1 MSENISQ
8 LENLTSQFELI
19 DSHYNNHLNEPDND
33 GHIINLIIS
42 IFDYIGYHV
51 VSEKGFEII
60 TMDWKANN
68 ILFNN
73 TEDEIIKGQCTF
85 RTALFLTISY
95 QVFTLF
101 IGMAQTAEQVSE
113 EMLNKNYQPD
123 DPHKK
128 IVDMIK
134 LLYEVKKYTNV
145 DFPNLYEKICGL
157 VITTEQILT
166 PLLKTFNFES
176 AMKYNQEKRRIFK
189 DAIFGQLHMEIPDED
204 IDDIKAKAT
213 PVDI

>member
-8 LENLTSQFELI
+8 LENLTSQLELI
-19 DSHYNNHLNEPDND
+19 ESHYDKHANEPDND
-33 GHIINLIIS
+33 GHIINLVIS

-73 TEDEIIKGQCTF
+73 TEDEIIKGQCIF
-85 RTALFLTISY
+85 RTALFLTINF

-101 IGMAQTAEQVSE
+101 IGMSQTAEQVSE

-134 LLYEVKKYTNV
+134 LLYEVKKYTNI
-145 DFPNLYEKICGL
+145 DFPNLYEKICEL